1 MYKVSSA
8 QKQYNTYTLSDDS
21 TGSQIEVVPERGGI
35 VTSWRINGQEVFY
48 LDAERF
54 THPDLSVRGGNP
66 ILFPLCGNL
75 PNDTYNVDGTD
86 YKIKQ
91 HGFAR
96 ELPWTATAQSESG
109 GASVTVELSSN
120 AETKLVYPF
129 DFHLAFTYV
138 LRGNTL
144 EVRQEYKNLSST
156 PMPFSSGFHPY
167 FLCGDKST
175 IAVDI
180 PSGSYQDNRTKENF
194 AFDGKFDFEQDEID
208 SVFGKLSS
216 RSTSVTDNDRKLK
229 IAIDYDDFCTY
240 LVFWTVKGKDFYC
253 LEPWSA
259 TRNSLNTK
267 EYLTVLEPNASC
279 TAVMQITANFYATV
293 QCNNAVSV
301 RVTTQTNAAINLIF
315 NLHST
320 CFHCI

>member
-21 TGSQIEVVPERGGI
+21 AGSQIEVVPERGGI

-96 ELPWTATAQSESG
+96 ELPWTATAQSDNG
-109 GASVTVELSSN
+109 GASVTIELSSN
-120 AETKLVYPF
+120 EQTKLVYPF
-129 DFHLAFTYV
+129 DFHLAFTYA

-167 FLCGDKST
+167 FLCGDKSK
-175 IAVDI
+175 IEVDI
-180 PSGSYQDNRTKENF
+180 PSVGYQDNRTKENF
-194 AFDGKFDFEQDEID
+194 PFDGKFNFEQDEID

-229 IAIDYDDFCTY
+229 IAIDYDDFYTY

-279 TAVMQITANFYATV
+279 TAVMQITATF
-293 QCNNAVSV
+293 
-301 RVTTQTNAAINLIF
+301 F
-315 NLHST
+315 
-320 CFHCI
+320 

>member
-1 MYKVSSA
+1 MYKVSS
-8 QKQYNTYTLSDDS
+8 QQNQYHTYTLSDDS
-21 TGSQIEVVPERGGI
+21 TNSQIEVVPERGGI

-48 LDAERF
+48 LDTERF

-75 PNDTYNVDGTD
+75 PNDTYSVDGKE

-96 ELPWTATAQSESG
+96 ELPWTATAQSNDG
-109 GASVTVELSSN
+109 KAGLTVELGSD
-120 AETKLVYPF
+120 EKTKASYPF
-129 DFHLAFTYV
+129 DFHLAFTYE

-144 EVRQEYKNLSST
+144 EIRQEYKNLSST

-167 FLCGDKST
+167 FLCGDKNQ
-175 IAVDI
+175 IEVDI
-180 PSGSYQDNRTKENF
+180 PATSYEDNRTKQNF
-194 AFDGKFDFEQDEID
+194 AFDGKFDFDQDEID
-208 SVFGKLSS
+208 SVFGNLKS
-216 RSTSVTDNDRKLK
+216 RSTSVIDSDRKLK
-229 IAIDYDDFCTY
+229 IEIEYDDFYTY

-267 EYLTVLEPNASC
+267 EHLTVLAPNSSC
-279 TAVMQITANFYATV
+279 TSVIKITANF
-293 QCNNAVSV
+293 
-301 RVTTQTNAAINLIF
+301 F
-315 NLHST
+315 
-320 CFHCI
+320 

>member
-8 QKQYNTYTLSDDS
+8 QKQYNTYTLSDES

-96 ELPWTATAQSESG
+96 ELPWTATAQSASD

-120 AETKLVYPF
+120 EQTKLVYPF
-129 DFHLAFTYV
+129 DFHLAFTYT

-144 EVRQEYKNLSST
+144 EIRQEYKNLSST

-167 FLCGDKST
+167 FLCGDKSK
-175 IAVDI
+175 IEVDI
-180 PSGSYQDNRTKENF
+180 PSVGYQDNRTKEDF
-194 AFDGKFDFEQDEID
+194 VFDGKFNFEQDEID

-216 RSTSVTDNDRKLK
+216 RSTSVIDNDRKLK
-229 IAIDYDDFCTY
+229 IAIDYDDFYTY

-279 TAVMQITANFYATV
+279 SAVMQITANF
-293 QCNNAVSV
+293 
-301 RVTTQTNAAINLIF
+301 F
-315 NLHST
+315 
-320 CFHCI
+320 

>member
-1 MYKVSSA
+1 VYKVSSE

-175 IAVDI
+175 IEVDI

-279 TAVMQITANFYATV
+279 TAVMQITANF
-293 QCNNAVSV
+293 
-301 RVTTQTNAAINLIF
+301 F
-315 NLHST
+315 
-320 CFHCI
+320 

>member
-1 MYKVSSA
+1 MYKVSSQ
-8 QKQYNTYTLSDDS
+8 QKQYNTYILSDDS
-21 TGSQIEVVPERGGI
+21 TSSQIEVVPERGGV
-35 VTSWRINGQEVFY
+35 VTSWQINGQEVFY
-48 LDAERF
+48 LDSDRF

-75 PNDTYNVDGTD
+75 PNDTYNVDNND

-96 ELPWTATAQSESG
+96 ELPWTVTKQSSDSE
-109 GASVTVELSSN
+109 ASLTVELDSN
-120 AETKLVYPF
+120 EQTKLVYPF
-129 DFHLAFTYV
+129 DFHLAFTYK

-144 EVRQEYKNLSST
+144 EIHQEYKNLSST

-167 FLCGDKST
+167 FLCGDKNQIEVS
-175 IAVDI
+175 I
-180 PSGSYQDNRTKENF
+180 PSENYQDNHTKENF
-194 AFDGKFDFEQDEID
+194 AFDGKFDFNREEID
-208 SVFGKLSS
+208 SVFGNLSS

-229 IAIDYDDFCTY
+229 IAIDYDNFYTY

-267 EYLTVLEPNASC
+267 EYLTVLAPNSSC
-279 TAVMQITANFYATV
+279 TAVVSITANF
-293 QCNNAVSV
+293 
-301 RVTTQTNAAINLIF
+301 F
-315 NLHST
+315 
-320 CFHCI
+320 

>member
-8 QKQYNTYTLSDDS
+8 QKQYNTYTLSDES

-96 ELPWTATAQSESG
+96 ELPWTATAQSAND

-120 AETKLVYPF
+120 EQTKLVYPF
-129 DFHLAFTYV
+129 DFHLAFTYT

-144 EVRQEYKNLSST
+144 EIRQEYKNLSST

-167 FLCGDKST
+167 FLCGDKSK
-175 IAVDI
+175 IEVDI
-180 PSGSYQDNRTKENF
+180 PSVGYQDNRTKEDF
-194 AFDGKFDFEQDEID
+194 VFDGKFNFEQDEID

-216 RSTSVTDNDRKLK
+216 RSTSVIDNDRKLK
-229 IAIDYDDFCTY
+229 IAIDYDDFYTY

-279 TAVMQITANFYATV
+279 SAVMQITANF
-293 QCNNAVSV
+293 
-301 RVTTQTNAAINLIF
+301 F
-315 NLHST
+315 
-320 CFHCI
+320 

>member
-1 MYKVSSA
+1 
-8 QKQYNTYTLSDDS
+8 
-21 TGSQIEVVPERGGI
+21 
-35 VTSWRINGQEVFY
+35 
-48 LDAERF
+48 
-54 THPDLSVRGGNP
+54 
-66 ILFPLCGNL
+66 L

-96 ELPWTATAQSESG
+96 ELPWTATAQSTSD

-120 AETKLVYPF
+120 EQTKLVYPF

-167 FLCGDKST
+167 FLCGDKSK
-175 IAVDI
+175 IEVDI
-180 PSGSYQDNRTKENF
+180 PSVGYQDNRTKENF
-194 AFDGKFDFEQDEID
+194 AFDGKFNFEQDEID

-229 IAIDYDDFCTY
+229 IAINYDDFYTY
-240 LVFWTVKGKDFYC
+240 LVFWTVKSKDFYC

-279 TAVMQITANFYATV
+279 TAVMQITANF
-293 QCNNAVSV
+293 
-301 RVTTQTNAAINLIF
+301 F
-315 NLHST
+315 
-320 CFHCI
+320 

>member
-1 MYKVSSA
+1 VYKVSSD

-86 YKIKQ
+86 YQIKQ

-96 ELPWTATAQSESG
+96 ELPWTATAQSASDS
-109 GASVTVELSSN
+109 ASVTVELSSN
-120 AETKLVYPF
+120 EQTKLVYPF

-167 FLCGDKST
+167 FLCGDKGK
-175 IAVDI
+175 IDVDI
-180 PSGSYQDNRTKENF
+180 PAIGYQDNRTKENF
-194 AFDGKFDFEQDEID
+194 AFDGKFNFEQDEID

-279 TAVMQITANFYATV
+279 TAVMQITANF
-293 QCNNAVSV
+293 
-301 RVTTQTNAAINLIF
+301 F
-315 NLHST
+315 
-320 CFHCI
+320 

>member
-1 MYKVSSA
+1 MYTVSIE
-8 QKQYNTYTLSDDS
+8 QKQYKTYVLSDKS
-21 TGSQIEVVPERGGI
+21 AGSQIEVVPERGGI

-48 LDAERF
+48 LDTERF

-75 PNDTYNVDGTD
+75 PNDTYDIDGID

-96 ELPWTATAQSESG
+96 ESAWSAVGQQTDDA
-109 GASVTVELSSN
+109 ASVTIELVSN
-120 AETKLVYPF
+120 EKTKAVYPF

-138 LRGNTL
+138 LKGNTL
-144 EVRQEYKNLSST
+144 EIHQEYKNLSST

-167 FLCGDKST
+167 FLCGDKNQ
-175 IAVDI
+175 IEAHI
-180 PSGSYQDNRTKENF
+180 PSVRYEDNRTKENF
-194 AFDGKFDFEQDEID
+194 AFDGKFDFDQDEID
-208 SVFGKLSS
+208 SVFGNLSS
-216 RSTSVTDNDRKLK
+216 RSTSIIDRDRNLK
-229 IAIDYDDFCTY
+229 IAINYDDFYTY

-259 TRNSLNTK
+259 TRNALNTK

-279 TAVMQITANFYATV
+279 KAVVSITAEF
-293 QCNNAVSV
+293 
-301 RVTTQTNAAINLIF
+301 F
-315 NLHST
+315 
-320 CFHCI
+320 

>member
-1 MYKVSSA
+1 MYQVSSQ

-35 VTSWRINGQEVFY
+35 VTSWQINGQEVFY
-48 LDAERF
+48 LDTERF
-54 THPDLSVRGGNP
+54 THPELSVRGGNP

-75 PNDTYNVDGTD
+75 PNDTYSVDGQD

-96 ELPWTATAQSESG
+96 ELPWIAKEQSTDG
-109 GASVTVELSSN
+109 GASITVELGSN
-120 AETKLVYPF
+120 EQTKAVYPF
-129 DFHLAFTYV
+129 DFHVAFTYT

-144 EVRQEYKNLSST
+144 EVRQEYKNLSPT

-167 FLCGDKST
+167 FLCGDKNQ
-175 IAVDI
+175 IEVDI
-180 PSGSYQDNRTKENF
+180 PSANYQDNRTKENF
-194 AFDGKFDFEQDEID
+194 TFDGKFNFDQDEID

-216 RSTSVTDNDRKLK
+216 RLTSVTDNDRKLK
-229 IAIDYDDFCTY
+229 IAIDYDNFYTY

-267 EYLTVLEPNASC
+267 EHLTVLAPSSSC
-279 TAVMQITANFYATV
+279 TAVVSITANF
-293 QCNNAVSV
+293 
-301 RVTTQTNAAINLIF
+301 F
-315 NLHST
+315 
-320 CFHCI
+320 

>member
-1 MYKVSSA
+1 MYKVSSD
-8 QKQYNTYTLSDDS
+8 QKQYNTYTLSDES
-21 TGSQIEVVPERGGI
+21 AGSQIEVVPERGGI

-96 ELPWTATAQSESG
+96 ELPWTATAQSASD

-120 AETKLVYPF
+120 EQTKLVYPF
-129 DFHLAFTYV
+129 DFHLAFTYT

-167 FLCGDKST
+167 FLCGDKSK
-175 IAVDI
+175 IEVDI
-180 PSGSYQDNRTKENF
+180 PSVGYQDNRTKENF
-194 AFDGKFDFEQDEID
+194 VFDGKFNFEQDEID

-216 RSTSVTDNDRKLK
+216 RSTSVIDNDRKLK
-229 IAIDYDDFCTY
+229 IAIDYDDFYTY

-267 EYLTVLEPNASC
+267 EYLTVLEPNTSC
-279 TAVMQITANFYATV
+279 SAVMQITANF
-293 QCNNAVSV
+293 
-301 RVTTQTNAAINLIF
+301 F
-315 NLHST
+315 
-320 CFHCI
+320 

>member
-1 MYKVSSA
+1 VYTVSSQ
-8 QKQYNTYTLSDDS
+8 QKQYNTYILSDES
-21 TGSQIEVVPERGGI
+21 ANSQIEVVPERGGI
-35 VTSWRINGQEVFY
+35 VTSWRINNQEVFY
-48 LDAERF
+48 LDTERF

-96 ELPWTATAQSESG
+96 ELPWTATSQSHDG
-109 GASVTVELSSN
+109 GASVTVELGSN
-120 AETKLVYPF
+120 EQTKAVYPF
-129 DFHLAFTYV
+129 DFHLAFTYT

-144 EVRQEYKNLSST
+144 EIRQEYKNLSST

-167 FLCGDKST
+167 FLCGDKNQ
-175 IAVDI
+175 IEANI
-180 PSGSYQDNRTKENF
+180 PSVSYEDNRTKESF
-194 AFDGKFDFEQDEID
+194 AFDGKFDFDQDEID

-229 IAIDYDDFCTY
+229 IAIDYDDFYTY

-279 TAVMQITANFYATV
+279 TAVVSITANF
-293 QCNNAVSV
+293 
-301 RVTTQTNAAINLIF
+301 F
-315 NLHST
+315 
-320 CFHCI
+320 

>member
-1 MYKVSSA
+1 MYTVSSE
-8 QKQYNTYTLSDDS
+8 QKQYHTYILSDDS
-21 TGSQIEVVPERGGI
+21 ASSQIEVVPERGGI
-35 VTSWRINGQEVFY
+35 AVSWRINNQEVFY

-96 ELPWTATAQSESG
+96 ELPWQATTQSDDG
-109 GASVTVELSSN
+109 QASLTVELVSN
-120 AETKLVYPF
+120 EQTKAVYPF
-129 DFHLAFTYV
+129 DFHVAFTYT
-138 LRGNTL
+138 LRANTL
-144 EVRQEYKNLSST
+144 EIRQEYKNLSST

-167 FLCGDKST
+167 FLCGDKNQ
-175 IAVDI
+175 IEVAI
-180 PSGSYQDNRTKENF
+180 PSASYEDNRTKQNF
-194 AFDGKFDFEQDEID
+194 AFDDKFDFDQDEID
-208 SVFGKLSS
+208 AVFGNLSS
-216 RSTSVTDNDRKLK
+216 RSTSVTDNDRRLK
-229 IAIDYDDFCTY
+229 IAIDYDDFYTY

-267 EYLTVLEPNASC
+267 EHLTVLAPNESC
-279 TAVMQITANFYATV
+279 TATVKITANF
-293 QCNNAVSV
+293 
-301 RVTTQTNAAINLIF
+301 F
-315 NLHST
+315 
-320 CFHCI
+320 

>member
-1 MYKVSSA
+1 MYTVSSQ
-8 QKQYNTYTLSDDS
+8 QKQYHTYILSDES
-21 TGSQIEVVPERGGI
+21 ANSQIEVVPERGGI
-35 VTSWRINGQEVFY
+35 VTSWRINNQEVFY
-48 LDAERF
+48 LDTERF

-75 PNDTYNVDGTD
+75 PSDTYYVDGTD

-96 ELPWTATAQSESG
+96 ELPWTATSQSNDG
-109 GASVTVELSSN
+109 GASVTVELGSN
-120 AETKLVYPF
+120 EQTKAVYPF
-129 DFHLAFTYV
+129 DFHLAFTYT

-144 EVRQEYKNLSST
+144 EIRQEYKNLSST

-167 FLCGDKST
+167 FLCGDKNQ
-175 IAVDI
+175 IEANI
-180 PSGSYQDNRTKENF
+180 PSGRYEDNRTKESF
-194 AFDGKFDFEQDEID
+194 AFDGKFNFDQDEID

-216 RSTSVTDNDRKLK
+216 RLTSVTDNDRKLK
-229 IAIDYDDFCTY
+229 IAIDYDDFYTY

-279 TAVMQITANFYATV
+279 TATVSITASF
-293 QCNNAVSV
+293 
-301 RVTTQTNAAINLIF
+301 F
-315 NLHST
+315 
-320 CFHCI
+320 